1 MARCA
6 PCRARAHRRACR
18 TGRVASF
25 FSRKLYYLVDD
36 AGRRV
41 GTISRNHA
49 LHHPVYQVH
58 INGFDRVQL
67 RREIRIDGEGISV
80 DGNLM
85 GDDFT
90 ILRHG
95 SKLAAVRVR
104 PAHNRVPYG
113 IDAFSQA
120 GEVFAPRSNLDDER
134 TI

>member
-1 MARCA
+1 MCPEYRRNVARRG
-6 PCRARAHRRACR
+6 RAQ
-18 TGRVASF
+18 GRDYHLIHCSAV
-25 FSRKLYYLVDD
+25 
-36 AGRRV
+36 RRV
-41 GTISRNHA
+41 GTISRKHA

-67 RREIRIDGEGISV
+67 RWEIRIDGKGISV
-80 DGNLM
+80 DGNLT